1 MQGQMIAVRLDP
13 SDKRPLVEQIVDDL
27 RRHVDERRVRP
38 GTRLPSI
45 RQFADAHGVSRFTA
59 VEAYD
64 RLVALGYLEARRGS
78 GFYTATPRE
87 GRASGAPAPGHQH
100 NEALVSLIRRLLQ
113 AGDGLVLAGGAWLPN
128 EWMDEP
134 GLRRALG
141 TVTRRP
147 GPHLLEYGNP
157 LGYGPL
163 REQLSLL
170 LSERGIAAGPGQIV
184 LTQGTSQALD
194 LVIRRF
200 VRPGEAVLV
209 DDPGYYN
216 LFGSLRL
223 ADARLVGVPRG
234 ADGPDPA
241 MLERLAMEHRP
252 RIYFTQSVLQNPTG
266 TTMGPHVAFRVLRL
280 AEQYDFLV
288 VEDDIFCDLHSRA
301 VPRLAALDQLHRV
314 IYVRSFS
321 KTLSGALRVGFAAAR
336 QSVADELADVK
347 MLSSITSSQFAERVL
362 YTVLIDGHYR
372 KYLVRLLKRLD
383 EARLAAVQIF
393 ERAGLELFTEPEAGL
408 FLWARFPHVADAM
421 DLVAAARERGI
432 VLAPGAVFRPELQH
446 CPWMRFNV
454 TVCQDP
460 RFVAWLDE
468 VASAAPLA
476 QAAE

>member
-1 MQGQMIAVRLDP
+1 MIAVRIDP
-13 SDKRPLVEQIVDDL
+13 ADKRSLVEQIVDDV
-27 RRHVDERRVRP
+27 RRHVDERRLRP

-64 RLVALGYLEARRGS
+64 RLVAQGYLEARRGS

-87 GRASGAPAPGHQH
+87 ERTSDAPAPGQRH
-100 NEALVSLIRRLLQ
+100 NEALVSLIRHLLQ
-113 AGDGLVLAGGAWLPN
+113 AGEGLILAGGAWLPN
-128 EWMDEP
+128 DWMDEP

-141 TVTRRP
+141 TVVRRP

-157 LGYGPL
+157 LGYAPL
-163 REQLSLL
+163 RERLSLL

-223 ADARLVGVPRG
+223 AGARLTGVPRG
-234 ADGPDPA
+234 PDGPDLA
-241 MLERLAMEHRP
+241 VLERLAAEHRP
-252 RIYFTQSVLQNPTG
+252 RVYFTQSVLQNPTG

-301 VPRLAALDQLHRV
+301 VPRLASLDQLNRV

-336 QSVADELADVK
+336 QGITDELADVK

-362 YTVLIDGHYR
+362 YTVLVDGHYR
-372 KYLVRLLKRLD
+372 KYLSRLLKRLD
-383 EARLAAVQIF
+383 EARLAAIQTC
-393 ERAGLELFTEPEAGL
+393 ERLGLELMVEPEAGL
-408 FLWARFPHVADAM
+408 FLWVRFPHVEDTM
-421 DLVAAARERGI
+421 ELVASARERGI
-432 VLAPGAVFRPELQH
+432 VIAPGAVFRPDLQR
-446 CPWMRFNV
+446 CPWMRLNV
-454 TVCQDP
+454 TVCHEP
-460 RFVAWLDE
+460 RLLAWLE
-468 VASAAPLA
+468 EIARPAAPAPLA